1 MPTPPKP
8 RKEQSS
14 APGKRRIG
22 RIAAVARR
30 IAVDVEPLR
39 GSRDF
44 RLLTLSNFVTGL
56 GTQATLVALPY
67 QLYVQTRSPLLTG
80 LLGAVELGPLIGMS
94 LYGGALA
101 DRMDRRRLLLIDQ
114 LALVAIAGGLAAGAF
129 VGHPPLALLYVLA
142 ALLAGFSAVQNVAR
156 SAIVPNVVDS
166 THLRAAIGLTFG
178 LYQLTMVI
186 GPALGGVLIAA
197 TGLGTAYT
205 IDAASCLGMVLA
217 VTAMS
222 AQPPHAGEH
231 AHSSIRRSIVDGL
244 RFVRANRALVG
255 SFGIDLAA
263 MTFGMPR
270 TLFPALSLTV
280 YHAGAAGTGGLFAA
294 VSAGAT
300 LAALSTG
307 WLAHARRL
315 GRIVIWAVLAWGTA
329 IALAGLVRSLWAA
342 IALLALAGAADSVS
356 AVCRSTINQTV
367 TPDAMRGRM
376 SAVFSLV
383 VTSGPRLGDIESGA
397 VASLATPRFSVVS
410 GGVGCVVA
418 GALIAR
424 AFPAL
429 LRYDAKEAELE
440 LQRMNAPEG
449 ALA

>member
-1 MPTPPKP
+1 VPQP
-8 RKEQSS
+8 REQSNAS
-14 APGKRRIG
+14 SKRRI
-22 RIAAVARR
+22 AELAKR

-39 GSRDF
+39 SSRDF
-44 RLLTLSNFVTGL
+44 RLLTLGNFVTGL

-101 DRMDRRRLLLIDQ
+101 DRMDRRRLLLLDQ

-129 VGHPPLALLYVLA
+129 TGRPPLALLYVLA

-156 SAIVPNVVDS
+156 SAIVPNVV
-166 THLRAAIGLTFG
+166 TPVHLRAAIGLTFG

-222 AQPPHAGEH
+222 AQPPHPSAH
-231 AHSSIRRSIVDGL
+231 AHASIRRSILDGL
-244 RFVRANRALVG
+244 GFVRSNRALVG

-263 MTFGMPR
+263 MTLGMPR

-280 YHAGAAGTGGLFAA
+280 YHAGAAGTGALFAA

-300 LAALSTG
+300 LAAMSTG
-307 WLAHARRL
+307 WLTHARRL
-315 GRIVIWAVLAWGTA
+315 GRIVIWAVLAWGAA
-329 IALAGLVRSLWAA
+329 IALAGLVRSLWSA

-383 VTSGPRLGDIESGA
+383 VTSGPRLGDIESGT
-397 VASLATPRFSVVS
+397 VASLTTPRFSVVS

-429 LRYDAKEAELE
+429 LRYDAKQAELE
-440 LQRMNAPEG
+440 LQRINAPE
-449 ALA
+449 AAPA

>member
-1 MPTPPKP
+1 LTGPVNGKIDD
-8 RKEQSS
+8 RGDAGRRRL
-14 APGKRRIG
+14 APELL
-22 RIAAVARR
+22 RR
-30 IAVDVEPLR
+30 IAVDVSPLR
-39 GSRDF
+39 ASRDF
-44 RLLTLSNFVTGL
+44 RLLTLGNIVTGL
-56 GTQATLVALPY
+56 GTQATLIALPY

-80 LLGAVELGPLIGMS
+80 LLGAVELGPLVAMS

-101 DRMDRRRLLLIDQ
+101 DRIDRRRLLLVDQ

-129 VGHPPLALLYVLA
+129 AGRPPLALLYVLA
-142 ALLAGFSAVQNVAR
+142 ALLAGFSAIQNVAR
-156 SAIVPNVVDS
+156 SAIVPNVVEPEL
-166 THLRAAIGLTFG
+166 LRAAIGLSFG

-205 IDAASCLGMVLA
+205 VDAASCLGMVLA
-217 VTAMS
+217 VTAMG
-222 AQPPHAGEH
+222 AQPPHAVEH
-231 AHSSIRRSIVDGL
+231 EHPSIRRSILDGL
-244 RFVRANRALVG
+244 GFVRANRALVG

-280 YHAGAAGTGGLFAA
+280 YHAGAAGTGALFAA

-307 WLAHARRL
+307 WLMHVRRL
-315 GRIVIWAVLAWGTA
+315 GRIVIWAVLAWGVA

-342 IALLALAGAADSVS
+342 IALFALAGAADSVS

-376 SAVFSLV
+376 SSVFSLV
-383 VTSGPRLGDIESGA
+383 VTSGPRLGDVESGA

-410 GGVGCVVA
+410 GGIGCVIA
-418 GALIAR
+418 AALFAR

-429 LRYDAKEAELE
+429 LRYDSHEAERALSHAT
-440 LQRMNAPEG
+440 APE
-449 ALA
+449 AAPA